1 MQKRLKKNF
10 TLIAFLLLVNVVGF
24 LSAQAYFSGTTG
36 STNFSTQVLLESI
49 SFNPKMVSLASKG
62 QSPSTNF
69 IMCCFGC
76 FTQRSLHR

>member
-24 LSAQAYFSGTTG
+24 LSAQAYFSGTAG

-49 SFNPKMVSLASKG
+49 SFNPKMVAPSKWLELG
-62 QSPSTNF
+62 IDLLKKN
-69 IMCCFGC
+69 
-76 FTQRSLHR
+76 R